1 MLADCDLAM
10 PGGLLSVATITL
22 LGADMNCY
30 NNRL

>member
-1 MLADCDLAM
+1 MLADCDLAI
-10 PGGLLSVATITL
+10 PGGLLSVATTTL